1 MKKVLL
7 FACLAFAAVSV
18 NAQQL
23 NSVSNS
29 VVMAKQYKSIFAEKV
44 TMSSAVKASVKDMG
58 ALKAQ
63 MAVSAKAP
71 AAADL
76 NGDYIEDRYD
86 EIHTCTP
93 VKIETA
99 EVNGKT
105 MALLTICNGYAE
117 VVGEYNAETGL
128 IECGAQVCYNHETYG
143 KFEIYSVT
151 EEGNLG
157 EELSFQVND
166 DKTISVVQTDY
177 VIIMAD
183 YSEQEGKLQIWD
195 FGWEAN
201 IYPMNAIQIGYENS
215 SNTGKKWAV
224 TKYPL
229 YVEDYE
235 TAVDVYGFCGMG
247 LVSMEIA
254 EDLSVSM
261 ATGQPLDQL
270 ASSQDPDGVYGTLN
284 VVGVLVGEPNSQG
297 DRPIQMD
304 WDIKEVKGV
313 LDADTISFAND
324 YGMFAVA
331 TKPDAEENLY
341 SRGWFQN
348 ATVAMLDGHFIT
360 GIKDVNVALEEKG
373 KNSKTYNMMGQQV
386 NAATAKGLLIR
397 NGKKFIKK

>member
-1 MKKVLL
+1 M
-7 FACLAFAAVSV
+7 
-18 NAQQL
+18 
-23 NSVSNS
+23 
-29 VVMAKQYKSIFAEKV
+29 
-44 TMSSAVKASVKDMG
+44 
-58 ALKAQ
+58 
-63 MAVSAKAP
+63 
-71 AAADL
+71 
-76 NGDYIEDRYD
+76 
-86 EIHTCTP
+86 
-93 VKIETA
+93 
-99 EVNGKT
+99 
-105 MALLTICNGYAE
+105 
-117 VVGEYNAETGL
+117 
-128 IECGAQVCYNHETYG
+128 
-143 KFEIYSVT
+143 T

-201 IYPMNAIQIGYENS
+201 IYPMNAIQIVNENS

-224 TKYPL
+224 TNYPL

-235 TAVDVYGFCGMG
+235 TAVDVYGFCGIG

-270 ASSQDPDGVYGTLN
+270 ASSQDPDGVYGTFN
-284 VVGVLVGEPNSQG
+284 VVGVLVGEPDSEG
-297 DRPIQMD
+297 RRPIQMD

-324 YGMFAVA
+324 YGLFAVA
-331 TKPDAEENLY
+331 TKPDAEEKLY

-348 ATVAMLDGHFIT
+348 ATVVMLDGHFIT